1 LANLEKFLKICKEK
15 HLILN
20 QKVSFH
26 GKKGIIFGYV
36 IFSDTI
42 EVDKVKIDLIAS
54 LSPPT
59 CE

>member
-1 LANLEKFLKICKEK
+1 MKICKEK